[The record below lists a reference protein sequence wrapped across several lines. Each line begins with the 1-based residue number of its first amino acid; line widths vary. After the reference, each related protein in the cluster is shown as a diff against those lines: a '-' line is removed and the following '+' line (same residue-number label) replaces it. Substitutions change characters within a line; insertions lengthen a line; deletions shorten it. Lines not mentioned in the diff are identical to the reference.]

1 MIYLA
6 AAFTVLWLLTF
17 LVVASIYRRQ
27 SGLKDQIATLERAVQ
42 GTPQED

>member
-6 AAFTVLWLLTF
+6 AAFLVLWLLTF

-27 SGLKDQIATLERAVQ
+27 SRLKDQISTLERAIR